1 MEPAGLGVAVLLTAA
16 LAAAHSGRERW
27 GIVPF
32 AMLLAAIGLLAL
44 GGALF
49 LDGPGFRFGLLFS
62 LQIGLLLLVALDS
75 QRRWRSTLVGL
86 LMLGGLVLLW
96 HALLRGLDIPLP
108 QTLQPLAAAN
118 ARMEAQG
125 LALWLGALVVGW
137 LYPRLAAGGRWRALG
152 GVLLALGG
160 VDLLLLAALAHDGLL
175 SLLGNFLLQALLVGP
190 LLGFYLERAAQGG
203 LQANETVYSALQ
215 STLEALIQRSEEEI
229 WPRLLQS
236 AVRVVPGAQAGSI
249 RLRQGSA
256 FVFVAQVGFGDG
268 ILGLRTSE
276 LEVAA
281 WHGNP
286 AAWRKGLPRIANHA
300 DIRRIVAQS
309 EGNQRISQ
317 QLGELS
323 QRRIG
328 QIRSTLCVPILLGGE
343 VVAEINLDAFRDRA
357 FSEQSL
363 EIARQYALQVAA
375 LLAARRQQAELEARI
390 HEFEV
395 IEALS
400 AALRGLKGTREIT
413 RRLVRETIRL
423 MNSQHA
429 ALFLIE
435 PDGEQMRC
443 YAAAGFFLEFREIPI
458 PQGQGS
464 AWAAIETRAPIW
476 SNQAQSDARS
486 FGYSQH
492 KLSAYSEI
500 VTPLLNSKG
509 QPLGVL
515 VSARDGAGAYLER
528 DVRLLQVIGNIAANT
543 LERVRAN
550 ESLEAEIAE
559 KTALLELSQLLQG
572 NDPALLELALEKI
585 RQMGQADGVILRVLE
600 GDAYRTRAVAGE
612 VGPEVEALLEQYL
625 PPSHPLLLRLAPGE
639 VFQLGSTAS
648 HPELQSLSRAGIQG
662 LYLIGVTH
670 EAELQAGMVL
680 YRRRS
685 GPGWG
690 RAENRLL
697 EGAAQILGALLLRLE
712 RTRQLEAAYDGAL
725 RAIGLA
731 LEARDRETAGHT
743 DRVAALAEQLG
754 RALGLSET
762 ELRDLRWG
770 AYLHDVGKLTIPDAI
785 LLKPDRL
792 TPEEFRTMK
801 THAQLGDDLVG
812 NLPFVPIGAR
822 QVVRHHHERWDG
834 QGYPDGL
841 CGEQIPL
848 PARIFAICDIF
859 DALCSERPYKN
870 AMPSE
875 LAAQELWRLA
885 CQGHLDRRLVE
896 VFLELQGLD
905 AARQM
910 AQASDRAPAHSS
922 GCQTS
927 DSKGRQGL

>member
-1 MEPAGLGVAVLLTAA
+1 MELAGLGVAVFLTAVLVA
-16 LAAAHSGRERW
+16 VHSGRERW
-27 GIVPF
+27 GSVPF
-32 AMLLAAIGLLAL
+32 IMLLAAIGLLAL
-44 GGALF
+44 GSALF
-49 LDGPGFRFGLLFS
+49 PDTLGLRYNLLFS
-62 LQIGLLLLVALDS
+62 LQIGLLLLIALDS
-75 QRRWRSTLVGL
+75 QRRWRSTLMGL
-86 LMLGGLVLLW
+86 LMIGGLVLML
-96 HALLRGLDIPLP
+96 HALLRGLDIPL
-108 QTLQPLAAAN
+108 QQGAQPLAAAN
-118 ARMEAQG
+118 ARMGAQG
-125 LALWLGALVVGW
+125 LALWLGGLVAGW
-137 LYPRLAAGGRWRALG
+137 LYPRLAAHSRGRALG
-152 GVLLALGG
+152 VVLLTLGG
-160 VDLLLLAALAHDGLL
+160 LDVALLTTLAREGWL
-175 SLLGNFLLQALLVGP
+175 SPTGSLLLQALLVGP
-190 LLGFYLERAAQGG
+190 LLGFYLERAFKRG
-203 LQANETVYSALQ
+203 LNPPNETVYTALQ
-215 STLEALIQRSEEEI
+215 STVEALTQRAEEEI

-256 FVFVAQVGFGDG
+256 FVFVAQVGFGEG

-317 QLGELS
+317 QLSELS
-323 QRRIG
+323 RHQIK

-357 FSEQSL
+357 FSEESVA
-363 EIARQYALQVAA
+363 IARQYALQVTV

-413 RRLVRETIRL
+413 KRLVRETIRL

-443 YAAAGFFLEFREIPI
+443 YAAAGFFLEFRETPI

-639 VFQLGSTAS
+639 AFQLGSTAS
-648 HPELQSLSRAGIQG
+648 HPELQPLSRAGIQG
-662 LYLIGVTH
+662 LYLIGVVH

-680 YRRRS
+680 YRCRS

-762 ELRDLRWG
+762 ELRGLRWG

-801 THAQLGDDLVG
+801 THAQLGDDLVR
-812 NLPFVPIGAR
+812 NLPFVPLGAR

-834 QGYPDGL
+834 RGYPDGL

-859 DALCSERPYKN
+859 DALCSERPYKS
-870 AMPSE
+870 AMPPE
-875 LAAQELWRLA
+875 QAARELWRLA
-885 CQGHLDRRLVE
+885 AQGHLDRRLVE
-896 VFLELQGLD
+896 VFLELQGLGT
-905 AARQM
+905 AQQI
-910 AQASDRAPAHSS
+910 AQASD
-922 GCQTS
+922 
-927 DSKGRQGL
+927 